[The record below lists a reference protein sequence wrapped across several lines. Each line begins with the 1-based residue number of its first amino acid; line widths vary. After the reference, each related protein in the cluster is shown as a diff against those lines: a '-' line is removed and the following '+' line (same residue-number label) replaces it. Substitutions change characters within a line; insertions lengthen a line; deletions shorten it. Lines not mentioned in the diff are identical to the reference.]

1 MNPIID
7 TILEQFKQLN
17 PQDQRQ
23 LIAQL
28 ISQSPSTPSSENPW
42 LATAGSLTDDPFF
55 DEYIAAIAQY
65 RQSQDQQLESSEQP
79 LNTNSAA

>member
-1 MNPIID
+1 MNPIIEN
-7 TILEQFKQLN
+7 ILEQFKQLN
-17 PQDQRQ
+17 PQDQQQ
-23 LIAQL
+23 LVAQL
-28 ISQSPSTPSSENPW
+28 ISQSLPLSSSENPW

-79 LNTNSAA
+79 LNTNIVN